1 MDPSLFH
8 WNFQKTDKTL
18 KKHQKWQKI
27 AKKKNDEMPC
37 PEINRSQ
44 LRRQVNLALEKQ
56 IQIYV
61 LGSDNPNEF
70 LHKT

>member
-1 MDPSLFH
+1 M
-8 WNFQKTDKTL
+8 
-18 KKHQKWQKI
+18 
-27 AKKKNDEMPC
+27 AKNCKKNDEMPC

-70 LHKT
+70 LYKT

>member
-1 MDPSLFH
+1 
-8 WNFQKTDKTL
+8 
-18 KKHQKWQKI
+18 
-27 AKKKNDEMPC
+27 MPC
-37 PEINRSQ
+37 SEINRSQ

-70 LHKT
+70 LYKT